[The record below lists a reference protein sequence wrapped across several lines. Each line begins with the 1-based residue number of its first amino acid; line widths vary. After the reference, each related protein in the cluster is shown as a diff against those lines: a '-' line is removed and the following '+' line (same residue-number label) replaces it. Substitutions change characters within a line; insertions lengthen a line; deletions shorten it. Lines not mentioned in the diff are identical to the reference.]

1 MLGYKE
7 GYQIDEAGKRKIM
20 TQNLCEGLV
29 MKNLTAEVKKSA
41 EELTSEEFSRRVSGL
56 EGQAL

>member
-1 MLGYKE
+1 
-7 GYQIDEAGKRKIM
+7 M

-41 EELTSEEFSRRVSGL
+41 EELTSEEFRRVSGL

>member
-1 MLGYKE
+1 
-7 GYQIDEAGKRKIM
+7 M

-41 EELTSEEFSRRVSGL
+41 EELTSEELSRRVSGL